1 MRKRLYLIVVL
12 LTIVAIS
19 GCVTVKKV
27 VRERVDQDITGNRG
41 YIQGRIPEEPTAE
54 RSKTREYI
62 DIRVEVPTMGEIK
75 EKFPKPEA
83 EVPSAKEVPPAKVE
97 RPAEEVEGPMAIE
110 PAGPILYKVKE
121 GDSLGLIAMKFYEKA
136 SKWTLIYEANMD
148 KIDDPQR
155 LKPGME
161 LIIPELEKESEY
173 VK

>member
-1 MRKRLYLIVVL
+1 MRKLLYLVVVL
-12 LTIVAIS
+12 LVVLSIS
-19 GCVTVKKV
+19 GCVTVRKV

-41 YIQGRIPEEPTAE
+41 YIQGRASSEPTVAKG
-54 RSKTREYI
+54 KTREYI
-62 DIRVEVPTMGEIK
+62 DIRVEIPTMGEIK
-75 EKFPKPEA
+75 EKFPKPEQKA
-83 EVPSAKEVPPAKVE
+83 EVPSAKVE
-97 RPAEEVEGPMAIE
+97 RPAEEVEGPIAIE
-110 PAGPILYKVKE
+110 STGPILYKVKE
-121 GDSLGLIAMKFYEKA
+121 GDSLGLIAMKFYGKA